1 MPKFFSQSQQLY
13 IFERN
18 VSKSLSLE
26 KFLGQIF
33 FKH

>member
-1 MPKFFSQSQQLY
+1 MPKFFLQSQQLS

-26 KFLGQIF
+26 KFLGLNIF
-33 FKH
+33 

>member
-1 MPKFFSQSQQLY
+1 MPKFFSQSQQLS

-26 KFLGQIF
+26 KFLGLNF